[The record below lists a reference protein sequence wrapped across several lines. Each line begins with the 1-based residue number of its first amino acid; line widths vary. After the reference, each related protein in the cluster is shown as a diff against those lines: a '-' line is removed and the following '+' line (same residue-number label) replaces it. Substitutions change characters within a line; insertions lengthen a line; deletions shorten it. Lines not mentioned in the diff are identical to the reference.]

1 MSIYDNLSRV
11 KEGIAAACAAAGRP
25 EQDVTL
31 VAVSKTFAPA
41 AINEAIAAGATDVGE
56 NYVQEF
62 VQKREEID
70 DRARLHFIG
79 HLQSNKAKLVVG
91 KVSLIQ
97 SVDRLSLAQ
106 ELNRLAE
113 KSGLRQRVLL
123 EVNVGGEASKSGAPF
138 EAVDELAHQIALLPG
153 LELMGLM
160 SIPPH
165 GETSA
170 QSVPYFE
177 RLYHLFLD
185 MQHKKIDNT
194 SICVLSMGMSGDY
207 REAIA
212 CGSTMVRVGT
222 AIFGPRNYQK

>member
-1 MSIYDNLSRV
+1 M
-11 KEGIAAACAAAGRP
+11 
-25 EQDVTL
+25 
-31 VAVSKTFAPA
+31 
-41 AINEAIAAGATDVGE
+41 GE